1 MVKFIVTELKKIHIS
16 ETLEKGLSILNLF
29 NENHQ
34 GLKLSEITRLLGI
47 NKTSIYRYLNTYCK
61 LGYLRK
67 DPKTKIFKLG
77 PRTVALAYTF
87 IQSSDLVDTIKPIVD
102 RAYLKLR
109 VHIDVGLLHGDSI
122 YALYRRENKDTI
134 HFRHFTRGNGLHFLA
149 SGKAALAFLPEEE
162 QISLIDR
169 LQLERK
175 TAKTITEK
183 NVLFEELKKIRA
195 KGYSLNNEEFL
206 PGLIALGAPLINHH
220 TSRVQ
225 GAISFDASTSRC
237 SMEQFEKEYA
247 VPLVALAK
255 ELSIVLP
262 VS

>member
-1 MVKFIVTELKKIHIS
+1 MADSNKIHIS

-29 NENHQ
+29 NEHHQ
-34 GLKLSEITRLLGI
+34 GLRLSEISKLLDV

-67 DPKTKIFKLG
+67 DPKTKLFKLG

-87 IQSSDLVDTIKPIVD
+87 IQGSDLVDIIKPIVD

-109 VHIDVGLLHGDSI
+109 VHIDVGLLHEDSI
-122 YALYRRENKDTI
+122 YAVYRRENKDTI
-134 HFRHFTRGNGLHFLA
+134 HFRHFTRGSGLHFLA
-149 SGKAALAFLPEEE
+149 SGKAALAFLPEAE
-162 QISLIDR
+162 QIALINR
-169 LQLERK
+169 MPLERK
-175 TAKTITEK
+175 TAKTLTEK
-183 NVLFEELKKIRA
+183 NDLLDELRKIKE

-220 TSRVQ
+220 TARVQ
-225 GAISFDASTSRC
+225 GAISFDASTSRYT
-237 SMEQFEKEYA
+237 MAQFEQEYA
-247 VPLVALAK
+247 VPLIELAK

-262 VS
+262 IS